1 METLQKSALVITI
14 AGALLWGITGLF
26 DYNVINE
33 MSPNNLTTNIICS
46 IIGVAG
52 LINIGLL
59 FRHLEDKNKIR
70 NSK

>member
-14 AGALLWGITGLF
+14 TGAILWGIAGLF
-26 DYNVINE
+26 NYNVINE
-33 MSPNNLTTNIICS
+33 VSPSNLTANIICS

-59 FRHLEDKNKIR
+59 FRHLEDKKKIR